1 MKRRT
6 VFIGGVAA
14 VTLAALLAWAFA
26 PRPVEVEVAEATVGP
41 FETTI
46 DEDARTRLADRFI
59 VSAPLAG
66 RLRRVTLREG
76 DPVAAGDVVATLLPA
91 FSPMLDERSLLE
103 QQARVATAQAG
114 VQLAGTR
121 IGAARVA
128 LEQARSEQRRAEQL
142 AQQGF
147 LSASKIETDRLAAQ
161 AAQKEL
167 DAASDGERIARH
179 ELQQARAALSAVRD
193 GASGR
198 GAFALRSPVAGRVLK
213 VHHQSETAVA
223 TGTPLLELGDT
234 ARMEVVAELLTTDA
248 LAARPGSRV
257 MIERWGGPGTLEG
270 RLRSVE
276 PAAFTKVS
284 ALGVEEQRVRVVID
298 LTSPQPE
305 WQALGDGYRVSVRI
319 VTLSQDSALQVP
331 VSAVFPLPSA
341 ASTDAGTGAP
351 APAGHAVFVVD
362 GGRARQVPVQLGA
375 RNGAMAWIRSGLAPG
390 TLVIVYP
397 PATVRDGVK
406 VAARKV

>member
-6 VFIGGVAA
+6 VFIGGVVA
-14 VTLAALLAWAFA
+14 VTLAALLAWVFA
-26 PRPVEVEVAEATVGP
+26 PRPVEVEVAAATVGP

-46 DEDARTRLADRFI
+46 DEDARTRLADRFV

-114 VQLAGTR
+114 VQLASTR

-128 LEQARSEQRRAEQL
+128 LEQARGEQRRAEQL

-147 LSASKIETDRLAAQ
+147 VSASKIETDRLAAQ

-248 LAARPGSRV
+248 LLAVAGSGVR
-257 MIERWGGPGTLEG
+257 IERWGGPTVLQG
-270 RLRSVE
+270 RVRRIE
-276 PAAFTKVS
+276 PAAYTKVS
-284 ALGVEEQRVRVVID
+284 ALGVEEQRVNVLID
-298 LTSPQPE
+298 ISSPPGE
-305 WQALGDGYRVSVRI
+305 WAALGDGYRVGVRI
-319 VTLSQDSALQVP
+319 VTRSEPAVLRVP
-331 VSAVFPLPSA
+331 VSAVFPLPA
-341 ASTDAGTGAP
+341 TAGATGN
-351 APAGHAVFVVD
+351 AVFVLD
-362 GGRARQVPVQLGA
+362 GGRARLQAV
-375 RNGAMAWIRSGLAPG
+375 
-390 TLVIVYP
+390 T
-397 PATVRDGVK
+397 
-406 VAARKV
+406 VAARNSSEAWVRQGLDAGARVLIYPPPAVADGTRVRVRDV

>member
-46 DEDARTRLADRFI
+46 DEDARTRLADRFV

-179 ELQQARAALSAVRD
+179 ELQQARAALNAVRD

-248 LAARPGSRV
+248 LLAVAGSTVR
-257 MIERWGGPGTLEG
+257 IERWGGPTVLQG
-270 RLRSVE
+270 RVRRIE
-276 PAAFTKVS
+276 PAAYTKVS
-284 ALGVEEQRVRVVID
+284 ALGVEEQRVNVLID
-298 LTSPQPE
+298 ITSPPGE
-305 WQALGDGYRVSVRI
+305 WAALGDGYRVGVRI
-319 VTLSQDSALQVP
+319 VTRSEPAVLRVP
-331 VSAVFPLPSA
+331 VSAVFPLPA
-341 ASTDAGTGAP
+341 TAGAMGN
-351 APAGHAVFVVD
+351 AVFVLD
-362 GGRARQVPVQLGA
+362 GGRARLQAV
-375 RNGAMAWIRSGLAPG
+375 
-390 TLVIVYP
+390 T
-397 PATVRDGVK
+397 
-406 VAARKV
+406 VAARNSSQAWVRQGLDAGARVLIYPPPAVADGTRVRVRDD